1 MSNICKNWTQ
11 WLSQTRF
18 AHMNEVQIQQ
28 TFNWLFALRDIVISK
43 ANIKAGDKV
52 IDIGCGSGL
61 LAFGV
66 IEKFKDSVDIIFSD
80 KFEDCLEEC
89 KKLLSQCDVPNKA
102 TFLQSDCLDI
112 KLPDFSVDKPMTRSV
127 LVHIVDKQKA
137 INEIYRIL
145 KKGGT
150 YSAFEP
156 IIKSNTR
163 YHELTSPDEITDWQA
178 FKEAEDDFM
187 SDINDPLTN
196 FDAQSI
202 AQNLD
207 IAGFSDGD
215 IDVQDTPSTYVAQ
228 KDSII
233 KWFDSAPSPDRPTS
247 RERFLK
253 YFDEKKVNNY
263 ILEVQKALGGKTITV
278 NSKTIFIRATK

>member
-1 MSNICKNWTQ
+1 MGDICKNWTQ
-11 WLSQTRF
+11 WLSKTRF
-18 AHMNEVQIQQ
+18 SHMSEVQIQQ

-43 ANIKAGDKV
+43 AQIKAGDKI
-52 IDIGCGSGL
+52 IDIGCGNGL

-66 IEKFKDSVDIIFSD
+66 IEKFSDSVEIIFSD
-80 KFEDCLEEC
+80 KFQDCLDEC
-89 KKLLSQCDVPNKA
+89 KKLLGECEVKNNA

-112 KLPDFSVDKPMTRSV
+112 KLTDCSVDKAMTRSV

-137 INEIYRIL
+137 INEIFRIL
-145 KKGGT
+145 KKGGI

-163 YHELTSPDEITDWQA
+163 YHELTDPSQITDWQA

-215 IDVQDTPSTYVAQ
+215 IDVQDTTSSYIAT
-228 KDSII
+228 KSSIA

-247 RERFLK
+247 KERFLK
-253 YFDEKKVNNY
+253 YFDEKKVDNY
-263 ILEVQKALGGKTITV
+263 IQEVQNALHNKMITV
-278 NSKTIFIRATK
+278 TSKTIFIRATK